1 MDKCGGAGPYPEGGG
16 LCYDNIISFLASITT
31 QGLIVFLIMA
41 LFCVINKVNRFL
53 KLQLIANDVPMQ
65 PNTLRMRELAS
76 PAPSRTRTL
85 TPVEGQGK
93 G

>member
-1 MDKCGGAGPYPEGGG
+1 MKLLH

-85 TPVEGQGK
+85 TPVEGQGE